1 MPVPDR
7 EAPVVLPCHGAAA
20 GGARAEDVARDLE
33 ARGLAEVVEGIE
45 QVVAAARAGREVLAL
60 DGCAASCQA
69 RLLEAHG
76 VRALRALNLTEA
88 PEEPASLDEL
98 EAATRP
104 VRRTRR
110 APGVAPRSDRRRSYT
125 LDDYLLAVDALTSSI
140 VDCGAVADVPTLAA
154 HVAQILGVSRAAAGE
169 MVARLEAE
177 GLVQRIAHKEV
188 LLTPEGRAA
197 ADRLLRAQRILEC
210 FVVTTLGYDVAD
222 CHDRAREL
230 APGFDDEALD
240 RVWETLEQPDRCPH
254 GRPIDA
260 AEARRTSREL
270 LALSAVRTGGEVTV
284 DRLEEGNR
292 ERLEALAEAGV
303 QPGKVLAGVKV
314 STAAG
319 MVVFTVDGHER
330 AISSALAGS
339 VLVR

>member
-1 MPVPDR
+1 
-7 EAPVVLPCHGAAA
+7 VLPCRGIAAN
-20 GGARAEDVARDLE
+20 GTRAEDVAGDLE
-33 ARGLAEVVEGIE
+33 ARGLAEVVEDIE

-69 RLLEAHG
+69 KLLGAHG
-76 VRALRALNLTEA
+76 VRALRALNLS
-88 PEEPASLDEL
+88 EPLDEPPSLDAL
-98 EAATRP
+98 EAAARP

-110 APGVAPRSDRRRSYT
+110 TPGVAPRTARRRNHT
-125 LDDYLLAVDALTSSI
+125 LDDYLLAVDALTSSV
-140 VDCGAVADVPTLAA
+140 VDCGTVADVPTLAA

-169 MVARLEAE
+169 MVGRLEEE
-177 GLVQRIAHKEV
+177 GLVQRVARKDV
-188 LLTPEGRAA
+188 VLTPEGRAA
-197 ADRLLRAQRILEC
+197 ADRLLRGQRILEC
-210 FVVTTLGYDVAD
+210 FVVTTLGYEVAD

-240 RVWETLEQPDRCPH
+240 RVWETLDRPDRCPH

-260 AEARRTSREL
+260 AEARRSAREL
-270 LALSAVRTGGEVTV
+270 LALSAVTSKKVTV

-292 ERLEALAEAGV
+292 ERLEALASAGV
-303 QPGKVLAGVKV
+303 QPGRVLTDVRV

-319 MVVFTVDGHER
+319 MVVFTVDGQER